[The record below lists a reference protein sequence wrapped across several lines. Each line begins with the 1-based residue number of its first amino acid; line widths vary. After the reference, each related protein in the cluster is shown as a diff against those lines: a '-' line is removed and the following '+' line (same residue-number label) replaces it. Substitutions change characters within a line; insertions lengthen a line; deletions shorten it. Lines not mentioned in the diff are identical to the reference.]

1 MKNEEDHGKSPF
13 PGIVGRRGER
23 DGLLRALDNPESQFV
38 AVYGRRRVGKTYLVR
53 KTFGNHFAFYHSG
66 VFDAP
71 YREQLLEFRDSLLEC
86 GLTDCP
92 DLKDWRMAFAQ
103 LRRLLD
109 SKPDGKKVVFLDELP
124 WMETRNSRF
133 VPQLDK
139 FWNKWASARDDILL
153 VVCGS
158 AASWMIRNVIDGYGG
173 LHDRITDSVPVKPFT
188 LLECEEYAG
197 RLGLAMSRTEVAET
211 YMVFGG
217 IPYYWNFL
225 RKGWGLPRNLDTLLF
240 AKDGKLR
247 GEFGRLFRSLFRD
260 SRMHLEVVESLAR
273 RKAGKTRN
281 EILEDV
287 SFSDGGKFSECLEA
301 LEECGFVRSFD
312 AIGKPKKDKMFQLI
326 DNFTLFHLRFLAGAS
341 PVPEDF
347 WTSTVSSPLQTTW
360 KGLAFER
367 LCLLHVQQIKS
378 ALGIAGVRA
387 NVCSW
392 FHAPDKD
399 VPDGAQI
406 DLVLDRADGIVNLCE
421 IKWCQGEYVLSKEEC
436 RKLLNR
442 REVFKA
448 ATRTRKSVHI
458 TMITPNGVAES
469 PERHFV
475 QSELTLDDLF
485 RDATT

>member
-1 MKNEEDHGKSPF
+1 MKNEEDHGKSPIQ
-13 PGIVGRRGER
+13 GIVGRRGER

-53 KTFGNHFAFYHSG
+53 KTFGNEFAFYHSG

-86 GLTDCP
+86 GLPDCP

-103 LRRLLD
+103 LRRLLA

-139 FWNKWASARDDILL
+139 FWNKWASARDDIVL

-173 LHDRITDSVPVKPFT
+173 LHDRITDRIPVKPFS
-188 LLECEEYAG
+188 LSECEEYAAK
-197 RLGLAMSRTEVAET
+197 LGFAMSRAEIAET

-217 IPYYWNFL
+217 IPYYWTFL
-225 RKGWGLPRNLDTLLF
+225 RKGWGLPRNLDALLF
-240 AKDGKLR
+240 SREGKLR

-273 RKAGKTRN
+273 RKAGKTRA

-301 LEECGFVRSFD
+301 LEECGFIHSFD
-312 AIGKPKKDKMFQLI
+312 AIGKLKKEKMFQLI
-326 DNFTLFHLRFLAGAS
+326 DNFTLFHLILR
-341 PVPEDF
+341 
-347 WTSTVSSPLQTTW
+347 
-360 KGLAFER
+360 
-367 LCLLHVQQIKS
+367 
-378 ALGIAGVRA
+378 
-387 NVCSW
+387 
-392 FHAPDKD
+392 
-399 VPDGAQI
+399 
-406 DLVLDRADGIVNLCE
+406 
-421 IKWCQGEYVLSKEEC
+421 
-436 RKLLNR
+436 
-442 REVFKA
+442 
-448 ATRTRKSVHI
+448 
-458 TMITPNGVAES
+458 
-469 PERHFV
+469 
-475 QSELTLDDLF
+475 
-485 RDATT
+485 

>member
-1 MKNEEDHGKSPF
+1 MKNDGKQDSSPV
-13 PGIVGRRGER
+13 PGIVGRRAER
-23 DGLLRALDNPESQFV
+23 EGLLRALDNPESQFV
-38 AVYGRRRVGKTYLVR
+38 AVYGRKRVGKTYLVR
-53 KTFGNHFAFYHSG
+53 KTFGNEFAFYHSG

-86 GLTDCP
+86 GLPDCP

-103 LRRLLD
+103 LRRLLAL
-109 SKPDGKKVVFLDELP
+109 KPDGKKVVFLDELP

-133 VPQLDK
+133 IPQLDK
-139 FWNKWASARDDILL
+139 FWNKWASARDDIVL

-173 LHDRITDSVPVKPFT
+173 LHDRITDRIPVKPFS
-188 LLECEEYAG
+188 LSECEEYAAK
-197 RLGLAMSRTEVAET
+197 LGFAMSRTEIAET

-225 RKGWGLPRNLDTLLF
+225 RKGWGLPRNLDALLF
-240 AKDGKLR
+240 SRDGKLR

-273 RKAGKTRN
+273 RKAGKTRA

-287 SFSDGGKFSECLEA
+287 SFSDGGKYSECLEA
-301 LEECGFVRSFD
+301 LEECGFVHSFD
-312 AIGKPKKDKMFQLI
+312 AIGKPKKEKMFQLI
-326 DNFTLFHLRFLAGAS
+326 DNFTLFHLKFLAGDSAA
-341 PVPEDF
+341 DGNF
-347 WTSTVSSPLQTTW
+347 WTSTVSSPLQATW

-367 LCLLHVQQIKS
+367 LCLLHVPQIKA
-378 ALGIAGVRA
+378 ALGIAGVRV

-392 FHAPDKD
+392 FHAPDKE

-421 IKWCQGEYVLSKEEC
+421 MKWSQGEYRLSKAEWG
-436 RKLLNR
+436 KMLNR
-442 REVFKA
+442 SEVFKA
-448 ATRTRKSVHI
+448 ATHTRKSIHL

-469 PERHFV
+469 PERHFI

-485 RDATT
+485 HDA

>member
-1 MKNEEDHGKSPF
+1 MKKDENNGASPI
-13 PGIVGRRGER
+13 PSIVGRRAER
-23 DGLLRALDNPESQFV
+23 NSLMLALANPESQFV
-38 AVYGRRRVGKTYLVR
+38 AVYGRRRVGKTYLIR
-53 KTFGNHFAFYHSG
+53 KTFGNEFAFYHAG

-86 GLTDCP
+86 GLPDCP
-92 DLKDWRMAFAQ
+92 DLTDWRVAFAQ
-103 LRRLLD
+103 LRRLLA
-109 SKPDGKKVVFLDELP
+109 SKPEGKKVVFFDELP

-139 FWNKWASARDDILL
+139 FWNKWASARDDIVL

-173 LHDRITDSVPVKPFT
+173 LHDRITDRIPVKPFS
-188 LLECEEYAG
+188 LSECEEYAG
-197 RLGLAMSRTEVAET
+197 KLGLSMSRAEIAET

-225 RKGWGLPRNLDTLLF
+225 SKGWGLPRNLDALLF
-240 AKDGKLR
+240 SRDGKLR

-273 RKAGKTRN
+273 RKAGKTRA
-281 EILEDV
+281 EILRDV

-301 LEECGFVRSFD
+301 LEECGFIRSFD
-312 AIGKPKKDKMFQLI
+312 AMCKPKKDKMFQLI
-326 DNFTLFHLRFLAGAS
+326 DNFTLFHLKFLAGDS
-341 PVPEDF
+341 TSDGDF
-347 WTSTVSSPLQTTW
+347 WTSTVSSPLQATW

-367 LCLLHVQQIKS
+367 LCLLHVPQIKA

-392 FHAPDKD
+392 FHVPDKD

-421 IKWCQGEYVLSKEEC
+421 MKWCQGEYRLSKEELG
-436 RKLLNR
+436 KMLNR
-442 REVFKA
+442 REIFKA
-448 ATRTRKSVHI
+448 ATHTRKSVHL
-458 TMITPNGVAES
+458 TMITPSGVAES

-485 RDATT
+485 HDA